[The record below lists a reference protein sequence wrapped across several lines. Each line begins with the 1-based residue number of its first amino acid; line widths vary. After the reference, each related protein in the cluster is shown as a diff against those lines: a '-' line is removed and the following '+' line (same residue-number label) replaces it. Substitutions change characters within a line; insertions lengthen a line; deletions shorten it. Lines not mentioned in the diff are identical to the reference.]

1 MFSSAGDVATTLEHR
16 FRQIERTR
24 MTGVPVVNDKL
35 AVRAIGFRPWR
46 EHWLGIL
53 LTPWFMNLMLLPQ
66 EEAPTKALSPPGRGF
81 GRGGKQSFFTLSPA
95 FSLKGEGAQSSLLRQ
110 PREGG
115 SDEVPVGA
123 ARTFVFPSGSYDF
136 VAGHEEGVGHYYSCS
151 LFSPVFEF
159 ESQEAAER
167 TAEAA
172 LAAIMDEEN
181 FDAASQRRERE
192 VEAIWKG
199 ETPPAEEGSEQAK
212 KPLQQRLAEPMSRR
226 AFLRGGVFSE
236 RRDREP

>member
-1 MFSSAGDVATTLEHR
+1 MV
-16 FRQIERTR
+16 
-24 MTGVPVVNDKL
+24 GVPIVNDKL

-53 LTPWFMNLMLLPQ
+53 LTPWFMNLMLLPRA
-66 EEAPTKALSPPGRGF
+66 EAAAEVLSPPAGVEKALSPPGRGF
-81 GRGGKQSFFTLSPA
+81 GRGGEKT
-95 FSLKGEGAQSSLLRQ
+95 
-110 PREGG
+110 
-115 SDEVPVGA
+115 PVGA
-123 ARTFVFPSGSYDF
+123 VRTFVFPSGSYDF
-136 VAGHEEGVGHYYSCS
+136 VAGHEEGIGHYYSCS

-159 ESQEAAER
+159 ESQEAAEQ

-192 VEAIWKG
+192 IEAIWNG
-199 ETPPAEEGSEQAK
+199 EAPPEQERSEQAK

-226 AFLRGGVFSE
+226 AFLRGGIFSDHP
-236 RRDREP
+236 DREP

>member
-1 MFSSAGDVATTLEHR
+1 MFSSAGDVATTLEGR

-24 MTGVPVVNDKL
+24 MAGVPVVNGKL

-53 LTPWFMNLMLLPQ
+53 LTPWFMNLMLMPQ
-66 EEAPTKALSPPGRGF
+66 EEAPKKALSRS
-81 GRGGKQSFFTLSPA
+81 GRGGEKT
-95 FSLKGEGAQSSLLRQ
+95 
-110 PREGG
+110 
-115 SDEVPVGA
+115 PVGA

-136 VAGHEEGVGHYYSCS
+136 VAGHEEGIGHYYSCS

-192 VEAIWKG
+192 IEAIWKG
-199 ETPPAEEGSEQAK
+199 EAPPAEERSEQAK

-226 AFLRGGVFSE
+226 AFLRGGVFSD
-236 RRDREP
+236 RPDREP

>member
-1 MFSSAGDVATTLEHR
+1 MFSSAGDVATTLEDR

-24 MTGVPVVNDKL
+24 MAGVPVVNDKL

-66 EEAPTKALSPPGRGF
+66 EEAPKKALSPPGRGF
-81 GRGGKQSFFTLSPA
+81 GRGGEKT
-95 FSLKGEGAQSSLLRQ
+95 
-110 PREGG
+110 
-115 SDEVPVGA
+115 PVGA
-123 ARTFVFPSGSYDF
+123 ARIFVFPSGSYDF
-136 VAGHEEGVGHYYSCS
+136 VAGHEEGIGHYYSCS

-192 VEAIWKG
+192 IEAIWKG

-226 AFLRGGVFSE
+226 AFLRGGVFSD
-236 RRDREP
+236 RPDREP